1 MDPMNQSCK
10 QFVQELSSPNPTPG
24 GGGACAL
31 VGAAGAALGHMMGS
45 LAIGKPRYAAA
56 QEELTRL
63 CAQTQQVQQAL
74 LALAERDEEAFAPLS
89 AAYKMPA
96 GTDEEKAAK
105 DAALQSALIEAT
117 EAPLEIMRQCA
128 AAIGLIQ
135 EFALKGSVMALS
147 DAGVGALFCRAA
159 LTGASL
165 SVFANTRMMADRE
178 KADSLEKEAHRL
190 LSRWEGEAER
200 IARYVA
206 DSLQDY

>member
-1 MDPMNQSCK
+1 
-10 QFVQELSSPNPTPG
+10 
-24 GGGACAL
+24 
-31 VGAAGAALGHMMGS
+31 
-45 LAIGKPRYAAA
+45 
-56 QEELTRL
+56 
-63 CAQTQQVQQAL
+63 
-74 LALAERDEEAFAPLS
+74 
-89 AAYKMPA
+89 
-96 GTDEEKAAK
+96 
-105 DAALQSALIEAT
+105 
-117 EAPLEIMRQCA
+117 
-128 AAIGLIQ
+128 
-135 EFALKGSVMALS
+135 MALS